1 MTGKK
6 LLFVVALLI
15 VLVGVVGYKLLQTPT
30 GQTVATAPASQST
43 ETDQEEERI
52 NAGLKAQVAG
62 LEKENADLRKELRD
76 IAADRAKATSAFV
89 EKAKAAVI
97 AGTKLAAAPCNCGT
111 RVAAASSTSRPHR
124 PPRPAPVDTRP
135 PARKAPPAPAPA
147 APPAQP
153 PITVVSASLAGPVTA
168 SNDLEPQQFY
178 VEVRKGSL
186 AGPLVTEP
194 LYFNVRFLDS
204 RRNIVRKFGLEVLG
218 KSGTVAFHRQPGT
231 AFQVVGP
238 EGIAYVQPGVGSI
251 LEGKAA
257 ETDPTRVARILF
269 VVR

>member
-111 RVAAASSTSRPHR
+111 RV
-124 PPRPAPVDTRP
+124 
-135 PARKAPPAPAPA
+135 
-147 APPAQP
+147 
-153 PITVVSASLAGPVTA
+153 
-168 SNDLEPQQFY
+168 
-178 VEVRKGSL
+178 
-186 AGPLVTEP
+186 
-194 LYFNVRFLDS
+194 
-204 RRNIVRKFGLEVLG
+204 
-218 KSGTVAFHRQPGT
+218 
-231 AFQVVGP
+231 
-238 EGIAYVQPGVGSI
+238 
-251 LEGKAA
+251 
-257 ETDPTRVARILF
+257 
-269 VVR
+269 